1 MTDSEAS
8 DSQRGSRHWQGGVYR
23 LGEEPPDDLRHHTT
37 PEQRLALLTRL
48 TERAWTLTG
57 APFPRYERHEIP
69 AKVIRPS

>member
-1 MTDSEAS
+1 MNDSEAS

-23 LGEEPPDDLRHHTT
+23 LGDEPPDDLSRHTT

-57 APFPRYERHEIP
+57 APFHWYQRLDIP